1 MRKNFLKFIIGM
13 SVSLSFL
20 LGPITAGAVESN
32 TTPSQLTI
40 AVNSEAEFTSFL
52 DKMSKFD
59 VTTLD
64 EEDKKVYDA
73 FKISYSEYIKTKNI
87 TLTEQELTLRT
98 NMMFNLFNDFSSGE
112 ISIPL
117 LEQSVKYLQ
126 AESNDDAL
134 NVLRDVYVS
143 LYGEQDGE
151 FQTFL
156 VEALIINPNTLSEK
170 DKKVYEKISSIA
182 KERYQE
188 DAEEG
193 TKIMCVLLSGG
204 NGRYNQETS
213 FTVVNFLRYDLQEY
227 TNFAVNILKEFSA
240 DFEKTSDIVDSLYN
254 NVLLRKVDEEGLKF
268 WTSKADEMIKEG
280 KSKSDVVDVLSKEMI
295 GSGEYKDLQA
305 KYIGFTKVDEE

>member
-20 LGPITAGAVESN
+20 LGPITAGAVETDTN
-32 TTPSQLTI
+32 TTQVAIT
-40 AVNSEAEFTSFL
+40 VNDETEFKSFL

-59 VTTLD
+59 VITLD
-64 EEDKKVYDA
+64 EEDKKIYDA
-73 FKISYSEYIKTKNI
+73 FKISYSKYIKTKNI
-87 TLTEQELTLRT
+87 TLIEQELTLRT
-98 NMMFNLFNDFSSGE
+98 NLMFNLFNDFSSGE

-126 AESNDDAL
+126 AESHDDAL

-156 VEALIINPNTLSEK
+156 VEALIINPNILSEK
-170 DKKVYEKISSIA
+170 DKKVYDKIFSIA

-193 TKIMCVLLSGG
+193 TKIMCVLLSGR
-204 NGRYNQETS
+204 NGRYNQKTLFS
-213 FTVVNFLRYDLQEY
+213 MISFLRYDLTEY
-227 TNFAVNILKEFSA
+227 TNFAVNTLKEFSE
-240 DFEKTSDIVDSLYN
+240 DFEETSDIVDSLYS
-254 NVLLRKVDEEGLKF
+254 NVLLRKVDEEVLKF
-268 WTSKADEMIKEG
+268 WTSKANEMIKEG
-280 KSKSDVVDVLSKEMI
+280 KSKADVVDILSKEMI

-305 KYIGFTKVDEE
+305 KYIEFTTIADE

>member
-20 LGPITAGAVESN
+20 LGPITAGAVETDTN
-32 TTPSQLTI
+32 TTQVAIT
-40 AVNSEAEFTSFL
+40 VNDETEFKSFL

-59 VTTLD
+59 VITLD
-64 EEDKKVYDA
+64 EEDKKIYDA
-73 FKISYSEYIKTKNI
+73 FKISYSKYIKTKNI
-87 TLTEQELTLRT
+87 TLIEQELTLRT
-98 NMMFNLFNDFSSGE
+98 NLMFNLFNDFSSGE

-126 AESNDDAL
+126 AESHDDAL

-156 VEALIINPNTLSEK
+156 VEALIINPNILSEK
-170 DKKVYEKISSIA
+170 DKKVYDKIFSIA

-193 TKIMCVLLSGG
+193 TKIMCVLLSGR
-204 NGRYNQETS
+204 NGRYNQKTLFS
-213 FTVVNFLRYDLQEY
+213 MISFLRYDLTEY
-227 TNFAVNILKEFSA
+227 TNFAVNTLKEFSE
-240 DFEKTSDIVDSLYN
+240 DFEETSDIVDSLYS
-254 NVLLRKVDEEGLKF
+254 NVLLRKVDEEVLKF
-268 WTSKADEMIKEG
+268 WTSKANEMIKEG
-280 KSKSDVVDVLSKEMI
+280 KSKPDVVDILSKEMI

-305 KYIGFTKVDEE
+305 KYIEFTTIADE

>member
-20 LGPITAGAVESN
+20 LGPITAGAVETDTN
-32 TTPSQLTI
+32 TTQVAIT
-40 AVNSEAEFTSFL
+40 VNDETEFKSFL

-59 VTTLD
+59 VITLD
-64 EEDKKVYDA
+64 EEDKKIYDA
-73 FKISYSEYIKTKNI
+73 FKTSYSKYIKTKNI
-87 TLTEQELTLRT
+87 TLIEQELTLRT
-98 NMMFNLFNDFSSGE
+98 NLMFNLFNDFSSGE

-126 AESNDDAL
+126 AESHDDAL

-156 VEALIINPNTLSEK
+156 VEALIINPNILSEK
-170 DKKVYEKISSIA
+170 DKKVYDKIFSIA

-193 TKIMCVLLSGG
+193 TKIMCVLLSGR
-204 NGRYNQETS
+204 NGRYNQKTLFS
-213 FTVVNFLRYDLQEY
+213 MISFLRYDLTEY
-227 TNFAVNILKEFSA
+227 TNFAVNTLKEFSE
-240 DFEKTSDIVDSLYN
+240 DFEETSDIVDSLYS
-254 NVLLRKVDEEGLKF
+254 NVLLRKVDEEVLKF
-268 WTSKADEMIKEG
+268 WTSKANEMIKEG
-280 KSKSDVVDVLSKEMI
+280 KSKADVVDILSKEMI

-305 KYIGFTKVDEE
+305 KYIEFTTIADE

>member
-20 LGPITAGAVESN
+20 LGPITAGAVETDTN
-32 TTPSQLTI
+32 TTQVAIT
-40 AVNSEAEFTSFL
+40 VNDETEFKSFL

-64 EEDKKVYDA
+64 EEDKKIYDA
-73 FKISYSEYIKTKNI
+73 FKTSYSKYIKTKNI

-98 NMMFNLFNDFSSGE
+98 NLMFNLFNDFSSGE

-126 AESNDDAL
+126 AESNDDVL
-134 NVLRDVYVS
+134 NVLRDVYVA

-170 DKKVYEKISSIA
+170 DKKVYDKIFSIA

-193 TKIMCVLLSGG
+193 TKIMCVLLSGR
-204 NGRYNQETS
+204 NGRYNQKTLFS
-213 FTVVNFLRYDLQEY
+213 MISFLRYDLKEY
-227 TNFAVNILKEFSA
+227 TSFAVNTLKEFSE
-240 DFEKTSDIVDSLYN
+240 DFEKTSDIVDSLYS

-280 KSKSDVVDVLSKEMI
+280 KSKADVVDILSKEMI

-305 KYIGFTKVDEE
+305 KYIEFTTIADE